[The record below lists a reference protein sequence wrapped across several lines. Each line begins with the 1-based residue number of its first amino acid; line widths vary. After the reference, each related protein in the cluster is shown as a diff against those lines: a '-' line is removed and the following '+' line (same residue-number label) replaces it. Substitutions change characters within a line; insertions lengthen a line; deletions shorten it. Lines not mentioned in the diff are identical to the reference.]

1 MLSKALYG
9 SRYARVGV
17 LLMKAKCNLTN
28 HHLSASAQEG
38 GGGEVMKMRHEIK
51 AKLRFKVFNEL
62 SMNHQLVA
70 MITLHLIWG
79 SHHYCFFDAFNGYQL
94 VKNCFL

>member
-28 HHLSASAQEG
+28 HHLSASAPG
-38 GGGEVMKMRHEIK
+38 GWWWGGNENAARNKSKIELQSVQRAPNEPPIGRH
-51 AKLRFKVFNEL
+51 
-62 SMNHQLVA
+62 
-70 MITLHLIWG
+70 
-79 SHHYCFFDAFNGYQL
+79 D
-94 VKNCFL
+94 